1 MSSSNKI
8 KSSSRTAFGEKK
20 TFASW
25 SKNYKRG
32 KINSTDNLSC
42 DFDSTSPNSPKKTTP
57 TNKKICYSGKN
68 MKNSNFSP
76 KNDLKEKKVKFKK
89 NFLQVINVESWKKY
103 NLDNSNSEP
112 VKKGEKIHCR
122 CLIF

>member
-1 MSSSNKI
+1 MSSPNRI
-8 KSSSRTAFGEKK
+8 KSSSRTVFGEKK

-57 TNKKICYSGKN
+57 TNKKISYSGKN

-76 KNDLKEKKVKFKK
+76 NRREVLTIICYLCTQ
-89 NFLQVINVESWKKY
+89 NT
-103 NLDNSNSEP
+103 NSLRQLH
-112 VKKGEKIHCR
+112 G
-122 CLIF
+122 